1 MILLSRIK
9 HSEDFTE
16 TSEFKQTVARVLVAS
31 VSDCLTAINALGPIS
46 TNICMTETMPLTSN
60 NAKA

>member
-16 TSEFKQTVARVLVAS
+16 TSEFKQTVARDLLAS
-31 VSDCLTAINALGPIS
+31 VSRLSHSYQCSGPDFHKHLHDRNDAINI
-46 TNICMTETMPLTSN
+46 
-60 NAKA
+60 